1 MPKRKLMSKHCCKSI
16 LAYLVFRLAYFCIHD
31 GWCFHYWDA
40 VLGVFG
46 IWDGVYIPPNG
57 IIKICNFENP
67 LNLEATDEDIYGQAT
82 ICRKE
87 VRGNVFVSSKAAYT
101 PVNQND

>member
-1 MPKRKLMSKHCCKSI
+1 M
-16 LAYLVFRLAYFCIHD
+16 
-31 GWCFHYWDA
+31 G
-40 VLGVFG
+40 GVFIIG
-46 IWDGVYIPPNG
+46 MPYLGSLAFGMVYTYIPPNG

-67 LNLEATDEDIYGQAT
+67 LNLEATDEDIYRQAT